1 MAKNKE
7 KPGTIIERR
16 GMFYLKIG
24 KNKLLLGDDEIFVK
38 EILGATKGKVMV
50 KEKVYK
56 RLYEIQKEGRL

>member
-1 MAKNKE
+1 MAKNEE
-7 KPGTIIERR
+7 KPGTIIEKR

-24 KNKLLLGDDEIFVK
+24 KDKLRLGDDEVFVK

-56 RLYEIQKEGRL
+56 RLYEIRKEGG